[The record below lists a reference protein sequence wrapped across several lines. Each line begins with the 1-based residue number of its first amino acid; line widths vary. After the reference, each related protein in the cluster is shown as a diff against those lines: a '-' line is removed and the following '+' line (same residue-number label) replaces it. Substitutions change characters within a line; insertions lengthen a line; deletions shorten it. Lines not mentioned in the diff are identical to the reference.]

1 MNKNK
6 RLMEVSWCERLTEG
20 KLDLVLMGGA
30 MFSKSLIQFSV
41 DGWGCVPFILF
52 DLRPNYGG
60 GSEDNGN
67 LLQKVHGCTAEL
79 SAPNPAPGLCQPTPP
94 LETPGHSQASLGQS
108 LVGPLR
114 LFPGS
119 WCTVFVC
126 SLQGSVSP
134 VLYKCR
140 FYGGVYG
147 NLLQEG
153 LCHTQVCCTQGP
165 CPCSRTLLTHTSAG
179 DTQTLKI
186 LHSYW
191 LFPLHCTFYTL
202 DSFVF
207 QLEFCLNLPHLFAF
221 LNPLSSGYHL
231 FILWM
236 YNCISVFFF
245 YVCSFVC

>member
-1 MNKNK
+1 MHCWTQCPQPCTRPLPTHTSTGDSWALTGKSGS
-6 RLMEVSWCERLTEG
+6 VSCGVTAPISWV
-20 KLDLVLMGGA
+20 LV
-30 MFSKSLIQFSV
+30 
-41 DGWGCVPFILF
+41 
-52 DLRPNYGG
+52 
-60 GSEDNGN
+60 
-67 LLQKVHGCTAEL
+67 H
-79 SAPNPAPGLCQPTPP
+79 
-94 LETPGHSQASLGQS
+94 
-108 LVGPLR
+108 
-114 LFPGS
+114 
-119 WCTVFVC
+119 TVFFC
-126 SLQGSVSP
+126 SLQGSVSS

-147 NLLQEG
+147 DLLQEG

-179 DTQTLKI
+179 DTKTLKI

-207 QLEFCLNLPHLFAF
+207 QLGFCLNLPHLFAF
-221 LNPLSSGYHL
+221 PNPLSSGYHL
-231 FILWM
+231 FILWL